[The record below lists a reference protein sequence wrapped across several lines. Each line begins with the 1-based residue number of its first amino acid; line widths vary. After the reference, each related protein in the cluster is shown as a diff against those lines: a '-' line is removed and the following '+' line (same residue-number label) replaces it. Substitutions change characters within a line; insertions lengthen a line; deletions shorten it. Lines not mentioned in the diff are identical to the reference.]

1 MLKTK
6 TKKNSIHEVKIGLS
20 SHPNHISSC
29 RLIFLCWTLSSLN
42 AAKKMAALM
51 QPLSRL
57 TPLSKQITRS
67 AGLKREYFPF
77 FKVQQQKT
85 ILPKSTERDKKTTE
99 RKRVSWCFTPRERER
114 ESRGAGEW
122 GWGGGGAREVGRER
136 ERWRGKRE
144 REGEREK
151 ERMCAYKLCVSNSLR
166 MVSMD
171 KILHFR
177 NTFIIYYSYVFWHL
191 VPMAYLRQK
200 HESTNYVHITLT
212 TSLPCCFQRH
222 AC

>member
-1 MLKTK
+1 
-6 TKKNSIHEVKIGLS
+6 
-20 SHPNHISSC
+20 
-29 RLIFLCWTLSSLN
+29 
-42 AAKKMAALM
+42 MAALM

-67 AGLKREYFPF
+67 AGLKREYFPL

-114 ESRGAGEW
+114 EQGGRGVGV
-122 GWGGGGAREVGRER
+122 GGGAREVGRER

-144 REGEREK
+144 REGEGEK

-177 NTFIIYYSYVFWHL
+177 NTFIIYYSYVF
-191 VPMAYLRQK
+191 
-200 HESTNYVHITLT
+200 
-212 TSLPCCFQRH
+212 
-222 AC
+222 